1 MTMNNSS
8 GDRLY
13 IDPDLVQFYDLEN
26 DWTADCDY
34 CRDLAQNARSILDL
48 GCGTGR
54 LAAGLSAGRYVTGV
68 DPAGAML
75 DVARD
80 RPGGE
85 NVNWVEGDARTVRLG
100 RRFDLV
106 LLTGHAFQVFLSD
119 ADRKA
124 VLRTIA
130 EHLTPDGRFIFDTR
144 NPHCREWLEWTPD
157 QSARFIQHPRAGE
170 VKAWNDVHHDP
181 ETGIVTY
188 DTYYEVTADG
198 RRYHAASKIAF
209 PAQETL
215 MAMFDDAGL
224 VIDRWL
230 GDWEGG
236 ACTPTSREIIPI
248 GRLG

>member
-1 MTMNNSS
+1 MSMNNPS

-13 IDPDLVQFYDLEN
+13 IDPELVQFYDLEN

-34 CRDLAQNARSILDL
+34 CRDFAQGAKSILDL

-54 LAAGLSAGRYVTGV
+54 LAVGLSAGRSVIGV

-75 DVARD
+75 DVARHRQD
-80 RPGGE
+80 GE
-85 NVNWVEGDARTVRLG
+85 KVTWIQGDARTVRLG

-106 LLTGHAFQVFLSD
+106 LLTGHAFQVFLTA
-119 ADRKA
+119 ADQKS

-130 EHLTPDGRFIFDTR
+130 EHLASDGRFIFDTR
-144 NPHCREWLEWTPD
+144 NPHCQAWLGWTPER
-157 QSARFIQHPRAGE
+157 SERIIQHPQAGQ
-170 VKAWNDVHHDP
+170 VKAWNDAHHDP
-181 ETGIVTY
+181 ATGIVAY
-188 DTYYEVTADG
+188 DTYYEVTGSG

-209 PAQETL
+209 PAREKL
-215 MAMFDDAGL
+215 MAMFDETGL
-224 VIDRWL
+224 VIDHWL

-236 ACTPTSREIIPI
+236 PYTTASREIIPI